1 MEVIGVI
8 VFVVLLAKFI
18 RVCYLIVVTDGGR
31 VRLDHPKAH
40 HLIELSDELAGSKAV
55 RETQEQ
61 LGASRPDYRYSY
73 EPLSEMELQEL
84 EKEFQ

>member
-1 MEVIGVI
+1 MEIIGVI

-40 HLIELSDELAGSKAV
+40 HVIELSDELAGKKAV
-55 RETQEQ
+55 RETQKQ
-61 LGASRPDYRYSY
+61 LGTSRPDFRYSND
-73 EPLSEMELQEL
+73 PLTEVELQEL
-84 EKEFQ
+84 EKAFQ